1 MTRALAWR
9 LSVLVAA
16 VLIVVSAVVA
26 VAVRAAV
33 HSQEQRLLVEHTNEV
48 GLVLSTAIDGL
59 TQQFDVLGG
68 VLRATSNSPSAFRRS
83 SDGAVSDSKGT
94 RTYALLRPQA
104 DGYVV
109 ALVNGTGLHTGEV
122 IDDQRVAALRQ
133 AQSAGVLVPTPIV
146 GSGAARTVGFAI
158 GPPVAPADT
167 VLYQQNTLG
176 ALGPPQAAATAPFSE
191 LNVVLYDST
200 RPDPSQALVATV
212 STLPLTGDVHAK
224 SITAGTTNLL
234 LQVSPARPLVGGLT
248 TNAPWLI
255 LGGGILVAVLIGVA
269 VETETRRRRSAVSL
283 YQGEHRL
290 TESLQ
295 RSLLPQLPTVT
306 GLRLGASYLAG
317 SEGQQVGGDWYDL
330 FELTDGRIGVVVG
343 DVVGHDI
350 SAAVLMSRVQTA
362 LRAFAF
368 LDDAPA
374 AVLDRLDGLLE
385 TFNTDRLVT
394 VFYGVLSA
402 PDRHGNRRLVYANA
416 GHPPP
421 LLHRPDGSVA
431 ELDDAKSLLL
441 GVRPGIDDARP
452 QHDVELSEGTML
464 LMYTDGL
471 VEVPGESLTDL
482 IERLKDVTAAVPPGT
497 SPDAVCDWLLSH
509 MTAGQRRDDIAI
521 MVTEL
526 VSSRVPRQSPV
537 AFPEPVRSR

>member
-1 MTRALAWR
+1 MRALIWR
-9 LSVLVAA
+9 LSVLVAG
-16 VLIVVSAVVA
+16 VLVVTAAVVA
-26 VAVRAAV
+26 VAARTAV

-68 VLRATSNSPSAFRRS
+68 VLQATSNSPSAFKQS
-83 SDGAVSDSKGT
+83 SDVAVSDSKGT

-104 DGYVV
+104 GGYAVV
-109 ALVNGTGLHTGEV
+109 LVNGTGLQAGEV
-122 IDDQRVAALRQ
+122 IDDQRVAALKQ
-133 AQSAGVLVPTPIV
+133 AATTGVIVPTPIV
-146 GSGAARTVGFAI
+146 GSGATRTVGFAI
-158 GPPVAPADT
+158 GPPVAPPGT
-167 VLYQQNTLG
+167 ILYQQNTLG

-191 LNVVLYDST
+191 LKVVLYDST
-200 RPDPSQALVATV
+200 RPDPAQALVSTV
-212 STLPLTGDVHAK
+212 QNLPLTGEVNSK
-224 SITAGTTNLL
+224 TIEAGDTDWL

-248 TNAPWLI
+248 VNAPWVI
-255 LGGGILVAVLIGVA
+255 LGGGVLVAILIGVA

-295 RSLLPQLPTVT
+295 RSLLPQLPTVD

-330 FELTDGRIGVVVG
+330 FELTGGRIGIVVG

-368 LDDAPA
+368 LDDTPS
-374 AVLDRLDGLLE
+374 AVLDRLDGLIA

-402 PDRHGNRRLVYANA
+402 ADRQGGRRLVYANA

-421 LLHRPDGSVA
+421 LVYRRDGSVT
-431 ELDDAKSLLL
+431 ELDGAKSLLL
-441 GVRPGIDDARP
+441 GVRARADEARP
-452 QHDVELSEGTML
+452 DQEVVLTDGTML
-464 LMYTDGL
+464 VMYTDGL
-471 VEVPGESLTDL
+471 VEIPGQSLTDL
-482 IERLKDVTAAVPPGT
+482 IERLKQVTADIPPGT

-521 MVTEL
+521 MVTQL
-526 VSSRVPRQSPV
+526 LSSRVPRQSGI
-537 AFPEPVRSR
+537 AIPESARLH